1 MSQRQVLQGKARGA
15 RRPDGLAAG
24 AAGAPGRPAPPCF
37 SSAVFE
43 QYQKARTQFVQMV
56 AELATRPQNI
66 ETLQNA
72 GVMSLLR
79 PLLLDVVPTIQ
90 QTAALALGRLANY
103 NDDLAEAVVKG
114 DILPQLVYS
123 LAEQNRFY
131 KKAAA
136 FVLRAVGKHS
146 PQLAQAI
153 VDCGALDTL
162 VICLEDFDPGVKEA
176 AAWALGY
183 IGRHNAELSQAVVDA
198 GAVPLLVLCIQ
209 EPEIALKRIA
219 ASALSDISKHS
230 PELAQTVVDAGAI
243 AHLAQMILNPDSKL
257 KRQVLSA
264 LSQIAKH
271 SVDLA
276 EMVVEAEIFPVVLT
290 CLKDKDEY
298 VKKNASTLIREIAK
312 HTPELSQLI
321 VNAGGVAA
329 VIDCIGS
336 CKGNIRLPGIM
347 MLGYVAAHSENLAMA
362 VIISKGVPQLSV
374 CLSEEPEDHIK
385 AAAAWALGQIGRH
398 TPEHARAVA
407 VTNTLP
413 VLLSLYMSTE
423 SSEDLQ
429 VKSKKAI
436 KNILQKCT
444 YLPALEPF
452 LYDAPPNIL
461 KHVVGQFSKVLPHDS
476 KARRLFVTSGGL
488 KKVQE
493 IKAEPG
499 SLLQE
504 YINSINNCYPE
515 EIVSKFFLEVEF
527 IYFCEVHECCLT
539 KRVPMSCSVH
549 PAGLFQKHL
558 ESCGKTTSRKVL
570 PSSERKNAFCYSCH
584 YRNGLCVRFS
594 PQVTFYKV
602 NAIFPLKT
610 GVFLVVY
617 WCQGSPA
624 LGAARRGLAQP
635 WSNVWCRHLW
645 AWVPEALYPQD
656 GAGSLGARSFIGNT
670 PCDDKFLFLQLT
682 VLEQRLVERPRAHVD
697 RDEDEEDQ
705 Q

>member
-1 MSQRQVLQGKARGA
+1 MSQRQVLQ
-15 RRPDGLAAG
+15 
-24 AAGAPGRPAPPCF
+24 
-37 SSAVFE
+37 VFE
-43 QYQKARTQFVQMV
+43 QYQKARIQFVQMV
-56 AELATRPQNI
+56 AELATRPQNM

-183 IGRHNAELSQAVVDA
+183 IARHNAELSQAVVDA
-198 GAVPLLVLCIQ
+198 GAAPLLVLCIQ

-243 AHLAQMILNPDSKL
+243 AHLAQMILNPDAKL
-257 KRQVLSA
+257 KRQILSA

-312 HTPELSQLI
+312 HTPE
-321 VNAGGVAA
+321 
-329 VIDCIGS
+329 
-336 CKGNIRLPGIM
+336 
-347 MLGYVAAHSENLAMA
+347 
-362 VIISKGVPQLSV
+362 GVPQLSI

-385 AAAAWALGQIGRH
+385 AAAAWSLGQIGRH
-398 TPEHARAVA
+398 TPAHARAVA
-407 VTNTLP
+407 VSDTLP

-436 KNILQKCT
+436 KSILQKCT

-499 SLLQE
+499 SILQE

-515 EIVSKFFLEVEF
+515 EIVRYYSPGYSDTL
-527 IYFCEVHECCLT
+527 LQ
-539 KRVPMSCSVH
+539 RVDS
-549 PAGLFQKHL
+549 
-558 ESCGKTTSRKVL
+558 
-570 PSSERKNAFCYSCH
+570 Y
-584 YRNGLCVRFS
+584 
-594 PQVTFYKV
+594 
-602 NAIFPLKT
+602 
-610 GVFLVVY
+610 
-617 WCQGSPA
+617 
-624 LGAARRGLAQP
+624 QP
-635 WSNVWCRHLW
+635 RIN
-645 AWVPEALYPQD
+645 
-656 GAGSLGARSFIGNT
+656 
-670 PCDDKFLFLQLT
+670 
-682 VLEQRLVERPRAHVD
+682 
-697 RDEDEEDQ
+697 
-705 Q
+705 

>member
-1 MSQRQVLQGKARGA
+1 MSQRQVLQ
-15 RRPDGLAAG
+15 
-24 AAGAPGRPAPPCF
+24 
-37 SSAVFE
+37 VFE

-72 GVMSLLR
+72 GVMALLR

-90 QTAALALGRLANY
+90 QTAALALGRLANF

-123 LAEQNRFY
+123 LAEQN
-131 KKAAA
+131 
-136 FVLRAVGKHS
+136 
-146 PQLAQAI
+146 
-153 VDCGALDTL
+153 
-162 VICLEDFDPGVKEA
+162 
-176 AAWALGY
+176 
-183 IGRHNAELSQAVVDA
+183 LSQAVVDA

-219 ASALSDISKHS
+219 VSALSDIAKHS
-230 PELAQTVVDAGAI
+230 PELAQTVVDAGVI
-243 AHLAQMILNPDSKL
+243 AHLAQMILNPDAKL

-298 VKKNASTLIREIAK
+298 VKKNACTLIREIAK

-347 MLGYVAAHSENLAMA
+347 LLGYVAVHSENLAMA
-362 VIISKGVPQLSV
+362 VIISKGVPQLSL

-385 AAAAWALGQIGRH
+385 AATAWALGQIGRH

-515 EIVSKFFLEVEF
+515 EIVSLCF
-527 IYFCEVHECCLT
+527 IQPGVSHD
-539 KRVPMSCSVH
+539 
-549 PAGLFQKHL
+549 
-558 ESCGKTTSRKVL
+558 VL
-570 PSSERKNAFCYSCH
+570 CM
-584 YRNGLCVRFS
+584 
-594 PQVTFYKV
+594 
-602 NAIFPLKT
+602 
-610 GVFLVVY
+610 
-617 WCQGSPA
+617 
-624 LGAARRGLAQP
+624 
-635 WSNVWCRHLW
+635 
-645 AWVPEALYPQD
+645 
-656 GAGSLGARSFIGNT
+656 
-670 PCDDKFLFLQLT
+670 
-682 VLEQRLVERPRAHVD
+682 
-697 RDEDEEDQ
+697 
-705 Q
+705 